1 MWFRSKTSVCVFR
14 VQSTVLSV
22 ETSRT
27 VTSAWIVV
35 PAVWR
40 RISRQCGSTATPRD
54 TVCHATPTARCRE
67 WISHTHAHN
76 HTVQC
81 THIVDAFTRSVYLF
95 QLYCDGWARVPR
107 WYQNR
112 VSYFLTY
119 FNLYLLQHWKWT
131 NLRFFL
137 SPFRPVTTIA
147 AAIGGVVLVLILLAL
162 LVFYLRRQKKLKRKE
177 TLRRILQEHEVGAQG
192 QHK

>member
-81 THIVDAFTRSVYLF
+81 THMWMLSHAAFIYFSCTVMDERGCPVDTRT
-95 QLYCDGWARVPR
+95 GWATFSHILICICFNTGNEQI
-107 WYQNR
+107 WDFF
-112 VSYFLTY
+112 VSFQTCNNHCGCYRRCGARPHPAGTPC
-119 FNLYLLQHWKWT
+119 LLPKKT
-131 NLRFFL
+131 EEAKEEGNTEEDPARTRGGGT
-137 SPFRPVTTIA
+137 RPT
-147 AAIGGVVLVLILLAL
+147 
-162 LVFYLRRQKKLKRKE
+162 
-177 TLRRILQEHEVGAQG
+177 
-192 QHK
+192 